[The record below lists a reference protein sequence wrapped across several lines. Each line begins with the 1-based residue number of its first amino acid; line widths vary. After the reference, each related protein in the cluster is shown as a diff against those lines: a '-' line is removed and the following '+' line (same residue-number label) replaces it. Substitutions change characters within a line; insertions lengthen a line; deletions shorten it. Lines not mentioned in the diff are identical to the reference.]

1 MAIQMVRREIQEY
14 ADVGAKSLDELELK
28 TAQLDHRDR
37 FIAGLL
43 DLRNQRRA
51 DIPSENRRNS
61 HTLQD
66 VNDQRSCRR
75 LAIRTRDANHAPFQ
89 KSIRQFDLA
98 PNCDALRAGG
108 LQQRRVSRHSWTWNN
123 QILLQNCLLFVAAEF
138 QVGSGSAQ
146 RPNRFA
152 DFTFWSSIRRR
163 RPGTARHAKLH
174 RCHTRSGQ
182 SHNQHALASQF
193 EGICHL
199 YRKILC
205 KECLITSTSTSS
217 TQTTRIP
224 TPRSR
229 SAQSLWTRSSPSI
242 RNGDESAPF

>member
-75 LAIRTRDANHAPFQ
+75 LAIRTRDANHAPKLF
-89 KSIRQFDLA
+89 
-98 PNCDALRAGG
+98 ALCG
-108 LQQRRVSRHSWTWNN
+108 
-123 QILLQNCLLFVAAEF
+123 
-138 QVGSGSAQ
+138 
-146 RPNRFA
+146 RPVL
-152 DFTFWSSIRRR
+152 
-163 RPGTARHAKLH
+163 G
-174 RCHTRSGQ
+174 
-182 SHNQHALASQF
+182 
-193 EGICHL
+193 
-199 YRKILC
+199 
-205 KECLITSTSTSS
+205 
-217 TQTTRIP
+217 
-224 TPRSR
+224 
-229 SAQSLWTRSSPSI
+229 
-242 RNGDESAPF
+242 